1 MSQSQENQ
9 NAGGNP
15 PGSPG
20 DLEQSPAMVFVLGI
34 ITCGLYII
42 YWYYSRYRQLEDLA
56 GTTPTGNSF
65 AIDLLLIL
73 ATCSLWHVYMDY
85 RISTLC
91 NELQRKFGLADNDT
105 TTLTVVLDVAGY
117 LTGYL
122 TGLVSTAIHQDQIN
136 KLHRARPRGELVFH

>member
-1 MSQSQENQ
+1 
-9 NAGGNP
+9 
-15 PGSPG
+15 
-20 DLEQSPAMVFVLGI
+20 
-34 ITCGLYII
+34 
-42 YWYYSRYRQLEDLA
+42 LA